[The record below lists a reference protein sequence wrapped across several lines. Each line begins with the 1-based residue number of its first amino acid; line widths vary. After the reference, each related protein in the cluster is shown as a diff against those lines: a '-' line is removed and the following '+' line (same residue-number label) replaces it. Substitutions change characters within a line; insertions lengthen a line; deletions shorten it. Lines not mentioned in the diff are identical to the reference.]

1 MIPDD
6 DISTDPEL
14 EQDPDQG
21 LEEDETRHRIYPSS
35 PEVPLTDPTTGRQV
49 GAEGLLVDKTDR
61 FWLRRLRDGDAMRK
75 PSEAKEHGV
84 ESALRDR
91 SEREKGV

>member
-6 DISTDPEL
+6 DSSTD
-14 EQDPDQG
+14 QDEG
-21 LEEDETRHRIYPSS
+21 LDEDETRHRIYPSS
-35 PEVPLTDPTTGRQV
+35 PDVPLTDPTTGRQV

-61 FWLRRLRDGDAMRK
+61 FWLRRLRDGDATRK
-75 PSEAKEHGV
+75 SIEAKEHGV